1 VKVFLASP
9 WHPVNRIARR
19 QTKDGNDGFKSVI
32 KKTKGMKKRK
42 KQQLTG
48 DYEGPVMVQVMN

>member
-32 KKTKGMKKRK
+32 KKTKRDEEKKK
-42 KQQLTG
+42 
-48 DYEGPVMVQVMN
+48 

>member
-32 KKTKGMKKRK
+32 KKTKGMKKRNK
-42 KQQLTG
+42 TTTI
-48 DYEGPVMVQVMN
+48 NW